1 MKERY
6 ERKKGFLIGD
16 VFYDESIKSKAPVE
30 RITSTKKAIDE
41 FYGNVTSAY
50 INLMFQKLKYAEKHM
65 KFTELSFEN
74 ISLPYISA
82 CISGVLSLIISFTI
96 NIGEKIPDV
105 ENFWQF
111 IGVFLGYVIIVMII
125 VLPISFVIGFILLK
139 EIKHNRKDYFV
150 YIRPYEIKVI
160 RNTLDKLMSDTNI
173 GTSLFNE
180 NTSNQCTNSSEN
192 KHFDRYVKTFGELIM
207 KPFENFINSKNPQI
221 ADKAVDTTERTSTI
235 YLDIVRE
242 TYNNEIERTNMLDK
256 KASVFITAIIAVI
269 TIFIPIIPF
278 EQIIEVYQYGNKLQI
293 IVATCSLCALLVSF
307 VLLGI
312 AFFYLYK
319 AFSLRSFGKVNLENI
334 SKTINQKHSIIEI
347 EKNLFSHYKTIC
359 VENTNINNE
368 KAKKI
373 KFGLKLSMFS
383 FLILCIAAIS
393 LIIVVGVEING

>member
-16 VFYDESIKSKAPVE
+16 VFYYEPIKSKAPVE
-30 RITSTKKAIDE
+30 RITSTKKVIDE
-41 FYGNVTSAY
+41 FYGNVTSEY

-82 CISGVLSLIISFTI
+82 CISGVLSLIISFTL

-105 ENFWQF
+105 ANILQA
-111 IGVFLGYVIIVMII
+111 IGI
-125 VLPISFVIGFILLK
+125 VLIYILIVLAPVIAISAFICIILLK
-139 EIKHNRKDYFV
+139 AIKHNRKDYFV
-150 YIRPYEIKVI
+150 YIQPYEIKVI
-160 RNTLDKLMSDTNI
+160 RNTLDKLMSDANI
-173 GTSLFNE
+173 GTSLFNK

-192 KHFDRYVKTFGELIM
+192 KHFNRYVKTFGELIM

-221 ADKAVDTTERTSTI
+221 ADKAVDATERTSTI

-278 EQIIEVYQYGNKLQI
+278 EQIIEVYQYGNKVQI

-307 VLLGI
+307 VLIGI

-334 SKTINQKHSIIEI
+334 SKTINQKYSIIEI
-347 EKNLFSHYKTIC
+347 EKNLFSHYKAIC
-359 VENTNINNE
+359 VENTNTNNE
-368 KAKKI
+368 KAQKI

>member
-6 ERKKGFLIGD
+6 ERRKGFLIGD
-16 VFYDESIKSKAPVE
+16 VFYYEPIKSKSPVE

-41 FYGNVTSAY
+41 FYGNVTSEY

-82 CISGVLSLIISFTI
+82 CISGVLSLIISFTL
-96 NIGEKIPDV
+96 NIGAKIPDV
-105 ENFWQF
+105 ENILQA
-111 IGVFLGYVIIVMII
+111 LGI
-125 VLPISFVIGFILLK
+125 VLIYILKVLVPVIAISVFICIILLK
-139 EIKHNRKDYFV
+139 AIKHNRKDYFV

-160 RNTLDKLMSDTNI
+160 RNTLDKLMSDANI

-180 NTSNQCTNSSEN
+180 NTSNQCTNSFEN

-307 VLLGI
+307 VLLGV

-334 SKTINQKHSIIEI
+334 SKNINQKHSIIEV

-359 VENTNINNE
+359 VENTNTNNE
-368 KAKKI
+368 KAQRI
-373 KFGLKLSMFS
+373 KYGLKLSMFS
-383 FLILCIAAIS
+383 FLILCIAVIS